1 MISLRHLTI
10 ASCSLL
16 LSRLDRM
23 LRKVD
28 RNTLIDDITLF
39 RTKNLSAHHIV
50 DLVRRQDDSSVRTD
64 MKKLRFLLY
73 EISTLRY
80 ILHQIH
86 HYVLSHTIIEK
97 KNKILIIE
105 DVFLNAF
112 FLKCVCNLIYV
123 EVEILHADLI
133 DSERM
138 NLVNR
143 FNDSFDTLIVF
154 IIMYQIFAQNVNLDK
169 CCFRMIVATSAIN
182 VFSKIQA

>member
-10 ASCSLL
+10 TSCSLL
-16 LSRLDRM
+16 LSRFDRM

-39 RTKNLSAHHIV
+39 RTKDLSAHHIV
-50 DLVRRQDDSSVRTD
+50 DLVRRQDDSSVKTD

-73 EISTLRY
+73 KVSTLRY

-86 HYVLSHTIIEK
+86 HYVLFHTIMKK

-112 FLKCVCNLIYV
+112 FLKCVCNFIYV
-123 EVEILHADLI
+123 EVEVLHADLI
-133 DSERM
+133 DSKR
-138 NLVNR
+138 VN
-143 FNDSFDTLIVF
+143 FVNKFIDSSDILIVL
-154 IIMYQIFAQNVNLDK
+154 IIMYQIFAQNVNLNK

-182 VFSKIQA
+182 VLSKIQA